1 MLELAPNFI
10 LAILP
15 ILWLLIA
22 LAVMKMPA
30 HKAMAITFAIAFVE
44 AILYWQ
50 LPAINALTAGVE
62 GVLNALWPICLV
74 IISALFIY
82 NLTVRTGA
90 METIKNILIGVSADQ
105 RVLSLLIAWGFGNF
119 LESMAGFGTPVAI
132 PAAILAGIGVNPIL
146 AIVGCLVVNSAPTA
160 FGSVGIPTTTLN
172 AVTGLD
178 PLSLSSAI
186 SSLQIITALIS
197 PFFLMIIVGGGLKGL
212 KGMIPTTLVA
222 SLSFCLPYFFI
233 AQFMGPELPDILGSI
248 CSMVCIVIAAR
259 IFNQKV
265 PEEYTITATNTVSIS
280 VMDGVKAWLPFILVA
295 VLLVITSNLCPAI
308 HDPLAVFKS
317 SITVYAGDNPNT
329 LSFSWVNTPGVWIFL
344 SAIIGGLVQGAN
356 FGVLGSVFMETM
368 KKYWK
373 TILTICLV
381 LATAKVM
388 GYAGMIADIAAFLVV
403 ATGPAYPV
411 IAPLIGALGAFV
423 TGSATNTAVLF
434 GGLQAQTA
442 AGLGLNQS
450 WIAGANLFG
459 AGIGKMI
466 APQNLAV
473 GAAAVDMS
481 GQESKIMS
489 AVLPY
494 FILYIVL
501 AGIITMAGTM
511 MGL

>member
-22 LAVMKMPA
+22 LAALKMAA

-44 AILYWQ
+44 AVVYWQ
-50 LPAINALTAGVE
+50 LPAICALTASVE

-74 IISALFIY
+74 IIAALFIY
-82 NLTVRTGA
+82 NVTVRTGA
-90 METIKNILIGVSADQ
+90 METIKSILVSVSSDQ
-105 RVLSLLIAWGFGNF
+105 RVLALLIAWGFGNF
-119 LESMAGFGTPVAI
+119 LEGMAGFGTPVAI

-146 AIVGCLVVNSAPTA
+146 AVVGCLIVNTAPTA

-172 AVTGLD
+172 AVTGID
-178 PLSLSSAI
+178 PIALSGSIA
-186 SSLQIITALIS
+186 SLQLITALIS
-197 PFFLMIIVGGGLKGL
+197 PFFLIMVVGGGLKGL
-212 KGMIPTTLVA
+212 KGMIPITLVA
-222 SLSFCLPYFFI
+222 SLSFVIPYFAI

-248 CSMVCIVIAAR
+248 ISMVCIVAAAK
-259 IFNQKV
+259 IFNKTT
-265 PEEYTITATNTVSIS
+265 PEGYAITSSSDFVLNVAE
-280 VMDGVKAWLPFILVA
+280 GVKAWLPFILVA
-295 VLLVITSNLCPAI
+295 VFLLLSSNLCPPI
-308 HDPLAVFKS
+308 HDPLAAIKS
-317 SITVYAGDNPNT
+317 TLVVYAGEGANT
-329 LSFSWVNTPGVWIFL
+329 LGFSWINTPGIWILL
-344 SAIIGGLVQGAN
+344 SAVIGGMMQGAS
-356 FGVLGSVFMETM
+356 FGVLFDVMKETLV
-368 KKYWK
+368 KYWK

-381 LATAKVM
+381 LATAKIM

-403 ATGPAYPV
+403 VTGPLYPV
-411 IAPLIGALGAFV
+411 IAPLIGALGAFI
-423 TGSATNTAVLF
+423 TGSATNTSVLF

-442 AGLGLNQS
+442 AGLSLNEA

-473 GAAAVDMS
+473 GAAAVGLS
-481 GQESKIMS
+481 GEESKILK

-501 AGIITMAGTM
+501 AGVITMAGSM